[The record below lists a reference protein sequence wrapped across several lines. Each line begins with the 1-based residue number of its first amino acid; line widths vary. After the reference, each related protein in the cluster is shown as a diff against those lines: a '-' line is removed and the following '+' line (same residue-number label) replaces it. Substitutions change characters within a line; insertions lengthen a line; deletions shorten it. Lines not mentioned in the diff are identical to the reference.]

1 MAHISTKNVTV
12 GQHMQSTIMARN
24 SLDIIRV
31 GMAHELDR
39 NRPGVE
45 HDREENILNELF
57 S

>member
-31 GMAHELDR
+31 DMAHELDQ